1 MGSVSSTVTYCTL
14 EPRKLKGSV
23 CLSSLNPSIGDKRLF
38 AVWKEDLLD
47 LLLNEFGS
55 DSREDSPINERRF
68 FLLFVLM
75 RESTLTEQA
84 TEY

>member
-1 MGSVSSTVTYCTL
+1 M
-14 EPRKLKGSV
+14 
-23 CLSSLNPSIGDKRLF
+23 
-38 AVWKEDLLD
+38 WKEDLLD